1 MRRAHPPRASP
12 RARGA
17 RGEGRWAK
25 ARRAGAAARTPPLRH
40 APRRF
45 SRRYIAAQNE
55 RFEKSISEAANA
67 VADAGFEV
75 ANSDDNV
82 RGDLSIEEETHL
94 GELVR
99 DLAKQVEVERES
111 LHATEERIAVYRK
124 SFDELKSVSG
134 HSELTDVV
142 QVYVKSEEETFS
154 LFNYIQALNQET
166 DWTLERHARLEEEI
180 KKYEERLGEE
190 EAQRAEAMA
199 DLQEKWRNAKE
210 ATEECS
216 QAALEAQRTLDRIAK
231 KIQSLFFKIQCD
243 QVTDKGKPSKG
254 GGGAGGAAGKGSA
267 DSRLAALGGQGV
279 SESNI
284 LAYTELIEQRALEI
298 IADYTKRMNT
308 HWQRQMTP
316 MLDVC
321 RSRCSRTCPA
331 RRERPGQAARRAGRR
346 RGERRRERRQVA
358 DLARG
363 DATAHCRR
371 RPHER
376 RLLGRPAAA
385 SNPHAHKRPRRRI
398 QRRPGGSDTPP
409 SRPRR
414 RGAARAHKGG
424 RARTADREQAP
435 RSRSSE
441 VQQIHL
447 KRRPRYHSMI
457 SPSPPPALP
466 PPWPPSRSRQGAAIL
481 TWRFHFRS

>member
-1 MRRAHPPRASP
+1 M
-12 RARGA
+12 
-17 RGEGRWAK
+17 
-25 ARRAGAAARTPPLRH
+25 
-40 APRRF
+40 
-45 SRRYIAAQNE
+45 
-55 RFEKSISEAANA
+55 
-67 VADAGFEV
+67 
-75 ANSDDNV
+75 

-308 HWQRQMTP
+308 HEQRQMTP
-316 MLDVC
+316 MLDV
-321 RSRCSRTCPA
+321 SKSLLSNLPGAPA
-331 RRERPGQAARRAGRR
+331 NDQVKPPDVPGDDEENDDENDDKWPISLEEMRR
-346 RGERRRERRQVA
+346 R
-358 DLARG
+358 
-363 DATAHCRR
+363 TA
-371 RPHER
+371 EK
-376 RLLGRPAAA
+376 LLKKQNSRPAAA
-385 SNPHAHKRPRRRI
+385 SNPHAHKKKEA
-398 QRRPGGSDTPP
+398 SVKF
-409 SRPRR
+409 
-414 RGAARAHKGG
+414 KGG
-424 RARTADREQAP
+424 HGRKDTT
-435 RSRSSE
+435 
-441 VQQIHL
+441 H
-447 KRRPRYHSMI
+447 
-457 SPSPPPALP
+457 
-466 PPWPPSRSRQGAAIL
+466 
-481 TWRFHFRS
+481 

>member
-1 MRRAHPPRASP
+1 M
-12 RARGA
+12 
-17 RGEGRWAK
+17 WAK
-25 ARRAGAAARTPPLRH
+25 ARAAPAQLARTPPLRH

-67 VADAGFEV
+67 VKADAGFEA

-298 IADYTKRMNT
+298 IADYTKRMNA
-308 HWQRQMTP
+308 HEQRQMTP
-316 MLDVC
+316 MLDV
-321 RSRCSRTCPA
+321 SKSLLSNLPGAPA
-331 RRERPGQAARRAGRR
+331 NDQVKPPDVPGDDEENDDENDDKWPISLEEMRR
-346 RGERRRERRQVA
+346 R
-358 DLARG
+358 
-363 DATAHCRR
+363 TA
-371 RPHER
+371 EK
-376 RLLGRPAAA
+376 LLKKQNSRPAAA
-385 SNPHAHKRPRRRI
+385 SNPHAHKKKEA
-398 QRRPGGSDTPP
+398 SVKF
-409 SRPRR
+409 
-414 RGAARAHKGG
+414 KGG
-424 RARTADREQAP
+424 HGRKDTT
-435 RSRSSE
+435 
-441 VQQIHL
+441 H
-447 KRRPRYHSMI
+447 
-457 SPSPPPALP
+457 
-466 PPWPPSRSRQGAAIL
+466 
-481 TWRFHFRS
+481 